1 MPIGRCTLVSEISD
15 TYDNTFPCSP
25 ELDLCTFRGRLC
37 FAGNLVQGKILVRQ
51 NQYVG
56 VYLYGGQHRPFHSA
70 RFSGLTIM
78 ELPSNVAIV
87 ACKVFAP
94 ELAALGIE
102 ESQQVIYLD
111 QGLHRYPGDLREK
124 LVETLSYLEKN
135 ETLEKVILCYGY
147 CGGGLDGL
155 ISRRLELIL
164 PLAHDCIP
172 LLLGVLS
179 GNPCVGCGD
188 TFYLSP
194 GWIDYDLTPYTE
206 YFVTAEKYGHEDALW
221 LGREMLKGYREV
233 VLVETTAP
241 LQNHHRLYA
250 QKMAQLFD
258 LTYRETLG
266 NREWLARLLTAQTD
280 NDVSVLPPGNPIN
293 LKLYPMP
300 EAISR
305 PDSRLVKTCQ
315 TK

>member
-1 MPIGRCTLVSEISD
+1 M
-15 TYDNTFPCSP
+15 
-25 ELDLCTFRGRLC
+25 
-37 FAGNLVQGKILVRQ
+37 
-51 NQYVG
+51 
-56 VYLYGGQHRPFHSA
+56 
-70 RFSGLTIM
+70 
-78 ELPSNVAIV
+78 
-87 ACKVFAP
+87 
-94 ELAALGIE
+94 AALGID
-102 ESQQVIYLD
+102 ESKVVYLD
-111 QGLHRYPGDLREK
+111 QGLHRYPGDLCEK
-124 LVETLSYLEKN
+124 LSETLSQLEKN
-135 ETLEKVILCYGY
+135 KTLEKVILCYGY

-155 ISRRLELIL
+155 TSNRLELIL

-194 GWIDYDLTPYTE
+194 GWIDHGLTPYTE
-206 YFVTAEKYGHEDALW
+206 YFVTAEKYGQEDALW
-221 LGREMLKGYREV
+221 VGRQLLKGYREV
-233 VLVETTAP
+233 VLVETAAP
-241 LQNHHRLYA
+241 LQNHHRFYA

-266 NREWLARLLTAQTD
+266 NREWLARLLAAQTN

-300 EAISR
+300 EAIIR